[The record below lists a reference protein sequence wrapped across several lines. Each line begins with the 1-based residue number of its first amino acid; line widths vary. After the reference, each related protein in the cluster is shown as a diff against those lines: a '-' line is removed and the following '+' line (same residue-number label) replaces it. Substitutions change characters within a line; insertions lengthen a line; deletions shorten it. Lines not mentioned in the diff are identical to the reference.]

1 MCMCATAP
9 AARSGSVPVKAEYS
23 ARREDI
29 DGLRAIACLMVVLF
43 HMDSSWLPGGYMG
56 VDVFFVISGYVVTL
70 SLSRAWRSKRASPL
84 VCCAS
89 FYARR
94 ICRLSPLVLATVV
107 VTALAMSVFVQARD
121 GIGAVAVAG
130 LEVPTDAESLQGF
143 YVTGIFALFGG
154 TNVWLATQATG
165 GYWGHGRASAEWNP
179 FTHFWSLGVEEQFYL
194 AFPPIYLTIRC
205 LGDRRPRAAAGV
217 VALLCVGSVAL
228 SLALQTRTPIQD
240 ANLAFYLMPNRAWE
254 LMFGACLDPAVRTL
268 ITRRLLTPARQVAL
282 EVAAAATLGT
292 AIALQRSLLEARNFT
307 LFPAPA
313 ALLACGGTAAYIAAG
328 ACRGRL
334 HLTRQTSL
342 SVPVLNSL
350 LSARGFVYAG
360 KLSYSVYLWH
370 WPVFVLARWT
380 VGFQCV
386 PVKVAALAVALLL
399 AVASHHAIERP
410 MMRAAG
416 ASARRGHIAIA
427 LLIGSTAVAGLLLV
441 LRGPLLGR
449 LYLGNEDNHYRT
461 PFIAAISG
469 HQGPGGP
476 LSTCDFQSP
485 RAGLYNQQDEKASAG
500 CYSTAA
506 YTAYALDRPR
516 LEAAGGGRTL
526 HLLGDSH
533 TGNWATAAQAALA
546 VLGAPI
552 RTSGKWVQKEG
563 YAFTPYEYSSSDTAE
578 SEAADVAK
586 AVEVIEQTIR
596 PALYP
601 GDILLFASWLHNGT
615 PTPPPSPPILAAIA
629 HSQPATAHSQP
640 TTVHS
645 LPAAAHSQ
653 PATAELA
660 RAFAA
665 ALLHSLLNSPPPC
678 MQASKAS
685 GSPAR
690 CSVCLIHAVSGHSRR
705 RCVTLPRR

>member
-1 MCMCATAP
+1 
-9 AARSGSVPVKAEYS
+9 
-23 ARREDI
+23 
-29 DGLRAIACLMVVLF
+29 
-43 HMDSSWLPGGYMG
+43 
-56 VDVFFVISGYVVTL
+56 
-70 SLSRAWRSKRASPL
+70 
-84 VCCAS
+84 
-89 FYARR
+89 
-94 ICRLSPLVLATVV
+94 
-107 VTALAMSVFVQARD
+107 
-121 GIGAVAVAG
+121 
-130 LEVPTDAESLQGF
+130 
-143 YVTGIFALFGG
+143 
-154 TNVWLATQATG
+154 
-165 GYWGHGRASAEWNP
+165 
-179 FTHFWSLGVEEQFYL
+179 
-194 AFPPIYLTIRC
+194 
-205 LGDRRPRAAAGV
+205 
-217 VALLCVGSVAL
+217 
-228 SLALQTRTPIQD
+228 
-240 ANLAFYLMPNRAWE
+240 MPNRAWE
-254 LMFGACLDPAVRTL
+254 LMFGACLDPAVRML
-268 ITRRLLTPARQVAL
+268 LERRLLTPARQLAL
-282 EVAAAATLGT
+282 EVAAAAALGT
-292 AIALQRSLLEARNFT
+292 AIALPRRLLEARFGT

-334 HLTRQTSL
+334 HLTRRTSL
-342 SVPVLNSL
+342 PVPLLNSL

-386 PVKVAALAVALLL
+386 LVKVAALAVALLL

-410 MMRAAG
+410 MMRATG
-416 ASARRGHIAIA
+416 ASVGRGRIAIA
-427 LLIGSTAVAGLLLV
+427 LLIGSTAAAGSLLL

-449 LYLGNEDNHYRT
+449 LYLGNKDTHSRV
-461 PFIAAISG
+461 PFTAANSG

-485 RAGLYNQQDEKASAG
+485 RAGLYNQQGEEASAG

-546 VLGAPI
+546 VLGAPF

-563 YAFTPYEYSSSDTAE
+563 YAFTPYLYSSSDTAE
-578 SEAADVAK
+578 AVAADVAK

-615 PTPPPSPPILAAIA
+615 PTPLPNLPNLAA
-629 HSQPATAHSQP
+629 T
-640 TTVHS
+640 
-645 LPAAAHSQ
+645 AHSQ
-653 PATAELA
+653 PATAERAPALA
-660 RAFAA
+660 T
-665 ALLHSLLNSPPPC
+665 ALLHSLLHSPPSC
-678 MQASKAS
+678 MQASKEN

-690 CSVCLIHAVSGHSRR
+690 CSVCLIRAVSGLSRR